1 MGENTRS
8 SEFEEL
14 LRYLDQDPDI
24 LLTEGHGAK
33 IWEPG
38 QKKETKE
45 EQRSRLA
52 ANEQR
57 MALPYQQKVTLA
69 KRRIEQWADVCYENG
84 KNYAVSVGGLDSIT
98 LLELCRQTLGEKVD
112 GISVSA
118 LEDRS
123 IREVHKE
130 MGVIPIKPA
139 KSKIQVLQEY
149 GFPVVSKL
157 AAAKIARLQ
166 TPGDESPI
174 VKAFM
179 TGDMGA
185 WGGFGHNE
193 RFKLPD
199 KWVRLFGGLYK
210 WFRPDLCCKCAPF
223 KVSDQCCYWL
233 KELPV
238 QLYQEEHQIWP
249 FLGLMQSE
257 GGRRQYSLRMH
268 GCNYVG
274 ETTARSCPFNY
285 FTRQDLLRLALEL
298 KIHVPT
304 IYGRIVWDRGGI
316 LRTTGAQRT
325 GCSMCG
331 FGLHMETRPHRFD
344 YLWMRSPKEW
354 EFWMYRCVTDETGT
368 YGWGRVLDW
377 IGVGWADPW
386 AQFDEQIAMNL
397 EEESGTDGG
406 AG

>member
-1 MGENTRS
+1 MNRQDQDS
-8 SEFEEL
+8 EEL
-14 LRYLDQDPDI
+14 GNFLDQDPDL

-45 EQRSRLA
+45 EQRERLA
-52 ANEQR
+52 INEQR
-57 MALPYQQKVTLA
+57 MALPYRQKVNLA
-69 KRRIEQWADVCYENG
+69 KRRIIQWADVCEENG
-84 KNYAVSVGGLDSIT
+84 KSYAVSVGGLDSIT
-98 LLELCRQTLGEKVD
+98 LLALVRQTLGADVP

-118 LEDRS
+118 LEDKS
-123 IREVHKE
+123 IQTVHKE
-130 MGVIPIKPA
+130 MGVIRIAPA
-139 KSKIQVLQEY
+139 KNKVQVLQEY

-166 TPGDESPI
+166 TPGDTSPI
-174 VKAFM
+174 VKAYM

-199 KWVRLFGGLYK
+199 KWVELFGGLYK
-210 WFRPDLCCKCAPF
+210 DFRPDLPCKCAPF

-238 QLYQEEHQIWP
+238 QEYQEAHQIWP

-274 ETTARSCPFNY
+274 ENTARSCPFNY
-285 FTRQDLLRLALEL
+285 FTRQDLLQLALEL
-298 KIHVPT
+298 KIHVPE
-304 IYGRIVWDRGGI
+304 IYGEIVRDQDGN

-344 YLWMRSPKEW
+344 QLWKRNRKEW
-354 EFWMYRCVTDETGT
+354 DFWMNKCLTDENGEK

-377 IGVGWADPW
+377 IGVGWSDPW
-386 AQFDEQIAMNL
+386 EYFRETQSQTCMEGVFL
-397 EEESGTDGG
+397 
-406 AG
+406 